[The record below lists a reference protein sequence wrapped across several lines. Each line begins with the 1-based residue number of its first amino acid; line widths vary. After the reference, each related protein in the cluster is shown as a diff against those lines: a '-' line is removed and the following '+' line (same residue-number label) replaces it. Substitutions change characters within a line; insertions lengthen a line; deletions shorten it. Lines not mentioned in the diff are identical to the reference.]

1 MKYLNLKMSFHSV
14 LYFTIAL
21 LCLVLCS
28 CESKPNPVYDL
39 LVFRTELQ
47 NNSKGYTQTDWE
59 NAANRYLE
67 ISMQLETMNFTYE
80 ERQEIDKVKG
90 EIAGYVA
97 TAAAQEVSDRIQ
109 NITNEI
115 ESFVD
120 GFSKSFQLPLIKE

>member
-1 MKYLNLKMSFHSV
+1 MKDLSSKMRFHSA
-14 LYFTIAL
+14 LCLTIAL
-21 LCLVLCS
+21 LCLTFSSCS
-28 CESKPNPVYDL
+28 SKPNPVYDL
-39 LVFRTELQ
+39 LVFRAELESNCTE
-47 NNSKGYTQTDWE
+47 YTQSDWE

-67 ISMQLETMNFTYE
+67 ISAQLETMNFTYE
-80 ERQEIDKVKG
+80 ERQEIDKIKG

-120 GFSKSFQLPLIKE
+120 GFSKSFQLP

>member
-14 LYFTIAL
+14 LYFIIAL